1 MSDGSVQQQRQS
13 QPAVPL
19 LEEQRVGE
27 ILAAVPERGQW
38 RYRPRRVGML
48 WRSKTLRIIAVST
61 VLALCGLVILAL
73 VRDQTG
79 TQGFLVGLGLA
90 VLPVPLLMTA
100 FRWLDRV
107 EPGPW
112 RNMLFAFA
120 WGAFAAALVAILANS
135 FATQWIATATADPG
149 DADTLGATVIAP
161 VVEESSKAAA
171 VLLLFLFRRRDF
183 NGIVDGVVVAGF
195 AATGFAFTENILYLG
210 NAFGEDQQMGSGFA
224 SVTVATFFVR
234 AVMSP
239 FAHPLFTVMTGI
251 GFGIAASSA
260 RHQRVRRIALPLLG
274 LVLAMGM
281 HALWNGSS
289 AFGPYGFYAVY
300 GAFMVP
306 AFGLL
311 TWLSIWSRQRELR
324 TLAVELPAYAAAGW
338 LSPAEPLVLSSMRA
352 RGTARDAARRWH
364 ATATNGGPY
373 GPAHIP
379 ATAGAHAKGHA
390 KSQAK
395 AQGKAAARTVAEY
408 ESFATSLAFL
418 RRQARRGTAGADLAE
433 RELELLHHLWQRREV
448 AGPALAYAAQ
458 TSGRM
463 RRRIAPRAPQPYQ
476 GFGARQGYGAHP
488 GYGAHQPYSNHA
500 PHPHPAYPYSRP
512 PYGQPQPPYGQ
523 PQHGGQP
530 PYGQAPYG
538 SQPPHGSQPQHGS
551 RPPYGQ
557 PQYGERPHAQRP
569 YTQTPYAQPPYNA
582 PLHHA
587 PPNDTNPHDPNP
599 HDPTP

>member
-1 MSDGSVQQQRQS
+1 MSDGSVQQQWQS
-13 QPAVPL
+13 QPAVPV
-19 LEEQRVGE
+19 LEQQRVGE
-27 ILAAVPERGQW
+27 ILASVPERGQW
-38 RYRPRRVGML
+38 RYRPRRVGIL
-48 WRSKTLRIIAVST
+48 WRSRTLRVVAVFT

-120 WGAFAAALVAILANS
+120 WGACAAALVAILANS
-135 FATQWIATATADPG
+135 FATRWIATATADPG
-149 DADTLGATVIAP
+149 SADTLGATVIAP
-161 VVEESSKAAA
+161 VVEESAKAAA

-210 NAFGEDQQMGSGFA
+210 NAFGEDQQMGSGFV

-260 RHQRVRRIALPLLG
+260 RHQRFRRIALPLLG

-289 AFGPYGFYAVY
+289 TFGPYGFYAVY
-300 GAFMVP
+300 GVFMVP
-306 AFGLL
+306 AFGLV
-311 TWLSIWSRQRELR
+311 TWLAIWSRRRELR

-338 LSPAEPLVLSSMRA
+338 LSPAEPLALSSMRA
-352 RGTARDAARRWH
+352 RGRARDTARRWR
-364 ATATNGGPY
+364 ATAAGDGPY
-373 GPAHIP
+373 GPRGYAP
-379 ATAGAHAKGHA
+379 APITAQARA
-390 KSQAK
+390 QAK

-418 RRQARRGTAGADLAE
+418 RRQARRGTAGPDLAA

-458 TSGRM
+458 ST
-463 RRRIAPRAPQPYQ
+463 RRLRPRFTPPVPQPYQ
-476 GFGARQGYGAHP
+476 GYGGYQGHGTY
-488 GYGAHQPYSNHA
+488 QPYGSHV
-500 PHPHPAYPYSRP
+500 PHPHPTY
-512 PYGQPQPPYGQ
+512 PYGQAPYSQAPYGQPPYGQ
-523 PQHGGQP
+523 PPYGQP
-530 PYGQAPYG
+530 PYTG
-538 SQPPHGSQPQHGS
+538 H
-551 RPPYGQ
+551 
-557 PQYGERPHAQRP
+557 P
-569 YTQTPYAQPPYNA
+569 YTGQPYAQPPYD
-582 PLHHA
+582 A
-587 PPNDTNPHDPNP
+587 PPHNPAPHNP
-599 HDPTP
+599 APYNPAPYNPPDQYPDQYA

>member
-1 MSDGSVQQQRQS
+1 MSDGSVQQQWQS
-13 QPAVPL
+13 QPAVPV

-48 WRSKTLRIIAVST
+48 WRSRTLRVVAVFT

-90 VLPVPLLMTA
+90 VLPVPVLMTA

-112 RNMLFAFA
+112 RTMLFAFA
-120 WGAFAAALVAILANS
+120 WGACAAALVAILANS
-135 FATQWIATATADPG
+135 FATQWIASATADPG
-149 DADTLGATVIAP
+149 SADTLGATVIAP
-161 VVEESSKAAA
+161 VVEESAKAAA

-210 NAFGEDQQMGSGFA
+210 NAFGEDQQTGSGFA

-251 GFGIAASSA
+251 GVGLAASSA
-260 RHQRVRRIALPLLG
+260 RHQRVRRIVFPLLG
-274 LVLAMGM
+274 LLLAMGM

-289 AFGPYGFYAVY
+289 TFGPYGFYIVY
-300 GAFMVP
+300 GLFMVP
-306 AFGLL
+306 AFGLV
-311 TWLSIWSRQRELR
+311 TWLAIWSRQRGLR
-324 TLAVELPAYAAAGW
+324 TLAIELPAYAAAGW
-338 LSPAEPLVLSSMRA
+338 LSPAEPFALASMRA
-352 RGTARDAARRWH
+352 RGMARDAARQRH
-364 ATATNGGPY
+364 TAAATGSPY
-373 GPAHIP
+373 GHAYNPAHAP
-379 ATAGAHAKGHA
+379 SYNPVGAAKLARAHGR
-390 KSQAK
+390 
-395 AQGKAAARTVAEY
+395 AAARTVAEY

-418 RRQARRGTAGADLAE
+418 RRQARHGTAGPDFAA

-458 TSGRM
+458 ATGRL
-463 RRRIAPRAPQPYQ
+463 RRPVHQPPRPY
-476 GFGARQGYGAHP
+476 QGYGAYQTF
-488 GYGAHQPYSNHA
+488 GGHA
-500 PHPHPAYPYSRP
+500 PYPQPAS
-512 PYGQPQPPYGQ
+512 PYGQQPYGAPPYS
-523 PQHGGQP
+523 P
-530 PYGQAPYG
+530 
-538 SQPPHGSQPQHGS
+538 S
-551 RPPYGQ
+551 
-557 PQYGERPHAQRP
+557 
-569 YTQTPYAQPPYNA
+569 PYAGPPYNS
-582 PLHHA
+582 
-587 PPNDTNPHDPNP
+587 PPYTGPAYGRSPYDPP
-599 HDPTP
+599 PQP